1 MNVAFGKSLLAD
13 FHQQHQFRYGY
24 QYADRDVELVT
35 LRLRARLSSPKARA
49 VAVPTPRKALTA
61 EKRRV
66 WFSGKAVPA
75 ALYERAQMTVGKKL
89 QGPAIVTEYSAT
101 SVVPRTSIF
110 YLDRVANLIIEV
122 QKAKAPR

>member
-1 MNVAFGKSLLAD
+1 M
-13 FHQQHQFRYGY
+13 
-24 QYADRDVELVT
+24 
-35 LRLRARLSSPKARA
+35 
-49 VAVPTPRKALTA
+49 AVPTPRKGLTA

-75 ALYERAQMTVGKKL
+75 AIYERGDITVGKKL

-110 YLDRVANLIIEV
+110 YLDRAANLMIEV
-122 QKAKAPR
+122 QKAKAPG